1 VTLGK
6 SRVVSV
12 KPLEGHNV
20 RDILSLAGTAEQRSE
35 HSLAKA
41 ILEEAKKY
49 SIVFDDL
56 DEFNLIP
63 GYGVAVEFK
72 GHRILV
78 GNLNLMREYGV
89 GIDEELTNYVSKE
102 SASGRTAVVVAED
115 LKVAGV
121 ISMADTLREGVK
133 DGIYQMKSAGAKKV
147 VMLTGDSLPVAEQV
161 ASQVGIDEVYADLL
175 PADKVK
181 HVQEYK
187 GRGNRVVVV
196 GDGINDTPALASA
209 DVGIAMGIAGTDVAI
224 ETAGIVLMN
233 DDLGKV
239 ADVMRLSKKVSSI
252 VRQNVVFALGI
263 NVAGLLLSTQ
273 GLISPVHAS
282 IIHESNALIVTLNS
296 LRLLGRI

>member
-121 ISMADTLREGVK
+121 ISMADTLREEVK

-273 GLISPVHAS
+273 GLISPVYAS

>member
-1 VTLGK
+1 
-6 SRVVSV
+6 
-12 KPLEGHNV
+12 
-20 RDILSLAGTAEQRSE
+20 
-35 HSLAKA
+35 
-41 ILEEAKKY
+41 
-49 SIVFDDL
+49 
-56 DEFNLIP
+56 
-63 GYGVAVEFK
+63 
-72 GHRILV
+72 V

-273 GLISPVHAS
+273 GLISPVYAS